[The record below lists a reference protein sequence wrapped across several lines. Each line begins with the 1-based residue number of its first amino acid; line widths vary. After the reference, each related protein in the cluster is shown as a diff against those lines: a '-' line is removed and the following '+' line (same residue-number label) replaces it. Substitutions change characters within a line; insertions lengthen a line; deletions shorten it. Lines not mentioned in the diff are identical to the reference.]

1 MVKQTYIFE
10 SPFRKHHLANFS
22 IHHFHTSW
30 DTNISSDHLKHVS
43 TIPMNVPWRFA
54 RYVTLSLHQIKAGST
69 TFSCMCVE
77 KKHTGPGAHTHCVS
91 DTQTL
96 TSCWNPDTGTLGPWW
111 LSTERQAST
120 RCRTPMSSP
129 MRRRSTPSSV
139 VRGEASKRDLS
150 TVKGRVGRELAMGDV
165 RM

>member
-1 MVKQTYIFE
+1 MKQAYIFE

-77 KKHTGPGAHTHCVS
+77 KNPQVQAHTHTVLATLKHS
-91 DTQTL
+91 PPAGIRTQA
-96 TSCWNPDTGTLGPWW
+96 PWAHGG
-111 LSTERQAST
+111 SAQRDRPAPGAGR
-120 RCRTPMSSP
+120 RCPAP
-129 MRRRSTPSSV
+129 CDAGARRRPSSGARRR
-139 VRGEASKRDLS
+139 RG
-150 TVKGRVGRELAMGDV
+150 T
-165 RM
+165 